1 MYDGKTGEAGRW
13 DQRSP
18 LFASMVYIR
27 SLFCENMGLLSLF
40 HRSEASKRIGCNIYS
55 KVAKSGCLQNCQRH
69 SHSWDVDLEEVPE
82 FLGSPVMA
90 VLLLETSNRAS
101 FASLIWEGS
110 ASAPCDLHLATEVNM
125 NMNHTLFV
133 VVPILPLLTIPGWND

>member
-1 MYDGKTGEAGRW
+1 MQYACMYDGKTGEAGRW

-55 KVAKSGCLQNCQRH
+55 EVVACKIANIILIHG
-69 SHSWDVDLEEVPE
+69 
-82 FLGSPVMA
+82 M
-90 VLLLETSNRAS
+90 
-101 FASLIWEGS
+101 LIWKKFQS
-110 ASAPCDLHLATEVNM
+110 SWVHQ
-125 NMNHTLFV
+125 
-133 VVPILPLLTIPGWND
+133 